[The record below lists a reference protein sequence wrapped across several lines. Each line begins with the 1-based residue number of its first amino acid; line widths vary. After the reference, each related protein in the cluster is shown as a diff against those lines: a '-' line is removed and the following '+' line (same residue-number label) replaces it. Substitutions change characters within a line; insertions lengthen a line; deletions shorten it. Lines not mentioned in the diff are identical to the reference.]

1 MAAAKEE
8 RLGTVLTTVGNGLDC
23 ESCCRGGGRSYTG
36 ESKAIEAMCAC
47 ICVCVCVWV
56 RACMCLGTCE
66 NRGTAVKGANL
77 KTCEQNHDI
86 SPISL
91 QANNLYN
98 S

>member
-36 ESKAIEAMCAC
+36 ESKAIEAACAC
-47 ICVCVCVWV
+47 VCACVCV
-56 RACMCLGTCE
+56 RDCMCLGTCE

-77 KTCEQNHDI
+77 KTCEQNQDI
-86 SPISL
+86 SNISL
-91 QANNLYN
+91 QANKLY
-98 S
+98 SS